1 MASAPLVAIEAPT
14 GTTGSD
20 GLAVFTFGADLDTVN
35 HRIVV
40 DRLEQGNTIDY
51 TVTATR
57 QITFLAGSI
66 PVAGAKV
73 WLFNG
78 VAGVTITT
86 SAPDWKTVAEIV
98 SDAAIELGIAARDI
112 ADPFA
117 SSDSNIAQM
126 LRLLKSGGRDLA
138 KQRDWTHLQK
148 EYTFVTA
155 VGVST
160 YPLPSDYRKM
170 VDDSQWNRTSQ
181 RPLGGPV
188 TGQQWQMLKAR
199 SVTSTVALWFRIW
212 QGQLFLKDPADAQTI
227 AFEYQGLS
235 WIKPNGQQSPTS
247 ETPTAFND
255 VVCFSSSLAVT
266 RLKRDFR
273 RNKKQNSDAE
283 DADYDAALNAS
294 ENEDAVGRTIYL
306 GGRGYGSVRKL
317 DRLNLPDT
325 IG

>member
-1 MASAPLVAIEAPT
+1 MASAPLVAIEAAT

-20 GLAVFTFGADLDTVN
+20 GLAVFTFGADIDKVN

-51 TVTATR
+51 LVTATR
-57 QITFLAGSI
+57 QVTFQAGSI

-78 VAGVTITT
+78 VAGVTAVT
-86 SAPDWKTVAEIV
+86 SLPAWKTVAEIV
-98 SDAAIELGIAARDI
+98 SDAAIELGLASRDI

-117 SSDSNIAQM
+117 STDSNILQL
-126 LRLLKSGGRDLA
+126 LRLLRSGGRDLT
-138 KQRDWTHLQK
+138 KHRDWHHLQK
-148 EYTFVTA
+148 EFTFSTV
-155 VGVST
+155 VGT
-160 YPLPSDYRKM
+160 NAYALPSDYRSI
-170 VDDSQWNRTSQ
+170 VDDSEWNRTAQ
-181 RPLGGPV
+181 RRLGLV
-188 TGQQWQMLKAR
+188 SGQEWQALAAR
-199 SVTSTVALWFRIW
+199 SVANTLTLWFRIW

-227 AFEYQGLS
+227 AFEYQSSS
-235 WIKPNGQQSPTS
+235 WVKPNGQQSPTS
-247 ETPTAFND
+247 ETPTAFDD

-273 RNKKQNSDAE
+273 RNKKQESQSEEE
-283 DADYDAALNAS
+283 DYQAALNDA
-294 ENEDAVGRTIYL
+294 ENEDAQGKTIYL
-306 GGRGYGSVRKL
+306 GGRLSGRSRKI